1 MGSAFLEEN
10 ISNGRDVIFTLTRG
24 YGWLRKYRY
33 RFLIRRNLALKK
45 VLLYGPHVYDQIL
58 FHEGNIGAFDQFLIK
73 FFSNDFSIQFV
84 NISED
89 FRIPPGLIWSG
100 MNPFGV
106 GYSLMCRFNYLHVWK
121 YLKGYGTAIR
131 IDEDCEL
138 LQFQNSD
145 IKDILIT
152 GAISE
157 ETHLPTNESLLPYLE
172 SFGLNAFYDHKFPY
186 TNVYA
191 TRVEFWLRKDVQD
204 FLKGVASQELSLE
217 DRWGDLP
224 VLGVALKAFGG
235 WKSDQGID
243 PTISY
248 RHLSHNALV
257 RGGEI
262 FPV

>member
-1 MGSAFLEEN
+1 
-10 ISNGRDVIFTLTRG
+10 
-24 YGWLRKYRY
+24 
-33 RFLIRRNLALKK
+33 
-45 VLLYGPHVYDQIL
+45 
-58 FHEGNIGAFDQFLIK
+58 
-73 FFSNDFSIQFV
+73 
-84 NISED
+84 
-89 FRIPPGLIWSG
+89 

-157 ETHLPTNESLLPYLE
+157 EAYVPTNESLLPYLE
-172 SFGLNAFYDHKFPY
+172 SIGLDAFYDHKFPY

>member
-1 MGSAFLEEN
+1 MQEN
-10 ISNGRDVIFTLTRG
+10 RSNARDVIFTLTRG
-24 YGWLRKYRY
+24 YGWVRKYRY
-33 RFLIRRNLALKK
+33 RFLIRRNLALKR
-45 VLLYGPHVYDQIL
+45 VLLYRPYEYDQIL
-58 FHEGNIGAFDQFLIK
+58 FHEGNIGLFDQFLIK

-84 NISED
+84 NVSED

-100 MNPFGV
+100 MNPFGA
-106 GYSLMCRFNYLHVWK
+106 GYSLMCRFNYFHVWK
-121 YLKGYGTAIR
+121 YLKAYRNAIR

-138 LQFQNSD
+138 LQFQRPEIN
-145 IKDILIT
+145 DILIT

-157 ETHLPTNESLLPYLE
+157 ETYVPTNRSLLPYLK
-172 SFGLNAFYDHKFPY
+172 SIGLATFYDHSFPY

-191 TRVEFWLRKDVQD
+191 TKVEFWLRKDVQD

-243 PTISY
+243 PSISY
-248 RHLSHNALV
+248 RHLSHKALV
-257 RGGEI
+257 RGGKI